1 MDGLIEQEVKD
12 LPVRLPV
19 RGTQTGVRT
28 QTGLTGD
35 LGQLEHVVMAK
46 VRVIGQGLLQR
57 AVEKGS
63 RGYQGSSLYCSEC
76 GGSLKFVGYR
86 RKGVQTLFGWIN
98 VSRAYY
104 HCGGCGASRYPYD
117 EESGLGGGH
126 LSPGLGKAC
135 CLLAT
140 QDSFE
145 ESSRKVAALMG
156 QQVSDDTIERV
167 VLDVGPVCVP
177 RTGRRTGRRDR
188 A

>member
-1 MDGLIEQEVKD
+1 MYETIIEQMDGLIEQEVKD
-12 LPVRLPV
+12 L
-19 RGTQTGVRT
+19 
-28 QTGLTGD
+28 TGD
-35 LGQLEHVVMAK
+35 LGQLEQLVMAK

-57 AVEKGS
+57 AVEKGF

-98 VSRAYY
+98 VSRSYY

-126 LSPGLGKAC
+126 LSPGLGQAC

-140 QDSFE
+140 EDSFE

-167 VLDVGPVCVP
+167 VLEVGSVAL
-177 RTGRRTGRRDR
+177 GRQEQAQADYFVHHEPPATN
-188 A
+188 